1 MMTKEQFLELIKT
14 ELKETG
20 TIELDTN
27 FKQLENYG
35 SLSAVLILQLV
46 EDNFDVKINPR
57 SFRSINTIND
67 LVNAIGENQ
76 FK

>member
-1 MMTKEQFLELIKT
+1 MTKEQFLELIKT

-67 LVNAIGENQ
+67 LVNAIGENK

>member
-1 MMTKEQFLELIKT
+1 MTKEQFLELIKT